1 MKDLWQEWSTGR
13 TIFVKPSI
21 IIIIIIIIYLLT
33 NS

>member
-1 MKDLWQEWSTGR
+1 MKDVWQEWSTGR

-21 IIIIIIIIYLLT
+21 IIIIIIYLLT